1 MRRMREKWQF
11 ESSVFEKERMS
22 ETGRGKKRNRKKKER
37 DIILMRGGNKKY
49 YLSLALSYS
58 AQP

>member
-37 DIILMRGGNKKY
+37 NIILMRSENKKY
-49 YLSLALSYS
+49 YLSLVLSYS

>member
-1 MRRMREKWQF
+1 
-11 ESSVFEKERMS
+11 MS

-37 DIILMRGGNKKY
+37 NIILMRGRNKKY

>member
-1 MRRMREKWQF
+1 
-11 ESSVFEKERMS
+11 MS
-22 ETGRGKKRNRKKKER
+22 ETGRGKKRNRKKKEGN
-37 DIILMRGGNKKY
+37 IILMRCGNKKY